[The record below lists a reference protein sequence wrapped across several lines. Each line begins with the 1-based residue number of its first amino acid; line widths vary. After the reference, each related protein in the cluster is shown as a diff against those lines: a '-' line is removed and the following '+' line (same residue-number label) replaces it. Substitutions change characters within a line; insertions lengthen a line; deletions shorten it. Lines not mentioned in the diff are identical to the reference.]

1 MFNDLFSEKSVEQAL
16 EILKN
21 EIPVAIWETFY
32 VTVLSTFFA
41 VVIGLPLGV
50 LLVVGE
56 KNGVL
61 PLPRWLMTVLNVL
74 INLLRSVPFLILMIM
89 VIPLSRLIV
98 GTSIGTVATIVPLV
112 VAAFPFVARLV
123 ETSLRELNPNIIEAA
138 QSMGASP
145 FQIIVKVMIPESVP
159 SLLSNLTTALTTV
172 LGYSAMSGAIGGG
185 GLGKIAIDY
194 GYYRFKYLVMLI
206 AVVLLVV
213 LVQIFQTVGTK
224 LASKCDKRLKK
235 WKKAPGREPI
245 LARGGDFLTTGNGHD
260 IASRSFSSAPFS
272 ILET

>member
-172 LGYSAMSGAIGGG
+172 LGYSAMIGAIGGG

-235 WKKAPGREPI
+235 
-245 LARGGDFLTTGNGHD
+245 
-260 IASRSFSSAPFS
+260 
-272 ILET
+272 

>member
-41 VVIGLPLGV
+41 VVIGQPLGV

-61 PLPRWLMTVLNVL
+61 PLPRWLMMVLNVL

-89 VIPLSRLIV
+89 VIPLSRMIV
-98 GTSIGTVATIVPLV
+98 GTSIGTVATNVPLV

-145 FQIIVKVMIPESVP
+145 FQIILKVMIPENVP

-235 WKKAPGREPI
+235 
-245 LARGGDFLTTGNGHD
+245 
-260 IASRSFSSAPFS
+260 
-272 ILET
+272 

>member
-21 EIPVAIWETFY
+21 EIPFAIWETFY

-98 GTSIGTVATIVPLV
+98 GTSIGTGATIVPLV

-224 LASKCDKRLKK
+224 LASKSDKRLKK
-235 WKKAPGREPI
+235 
-245 LARGGDFLTTGNGHD
+245 
-260 IASRSFSSAPFS
+260 
-272 ILET
+272 